1 MQHIWI
7 VHQYRSI
14 GNETFEL
21 EMDRGYCCQEMDELC
36 QVRDEQGFV
45 LSVNR
50 GGSKPGQLGLRL
62 RGCEDNIRFCPFCGM
77 GVRLV
82 VEKREKGG

>member
-21 EMDRGYCCQEMDELC
+21 EMDRGYCCQEMDEL
-36 QVRDEQGFV
+36 VKAVGEEGFA
-45 LSVNR
+45 LEVNR
-50 GGSKPGQLGLRL
+50 GWVRTGQLGLRL
-62 RGCEDNIRFCPFCGM
+62 RGCEDEVRFCPFCGM

-82 VEKREKGG
+82 VEKREKRG